1 MNCSVA
7 CRLDWKGAL
16 RVFEYWKPPSAG
28 LAILSFFSTDP
39 YFNEVA
45 GDMSE
50 EFQER
55 VDRSGVRAAKLWYWT
70 HVFRNVCAFTAR
82 EVMRTPLQ
90 IVVIALG
97 GVLAVNAATALYVL
111 YALRRAPL
119 PLRADQWWTLLLI
132 QSLAPFV
139 LGWAGSRLIRDR
151 EWGLALTYTAASVC
165 FAGVGMVVIGLWI
178 SPLSSIHI
186 PESLRSLAIWG
197 NALRHGAFWLG
208 CLAAILH
215 RGHRGLSG
223 NAKQFVAILYPA
235 IIGASTLLGQADAVP
250 AKWIGKWALD
260 VEKSTFEAPLLA
272 GGPGPLTILSQTL
285 RIDQTER
292 NIRLSGD
299 TLYSDNSGPH
309 SSHDDTS
316 VSLDGTPTV
325 RGPISL
331 SFRRIND
338 LTFDIVSQLSIRG
351 RNLGEVSHFAIS
363 SDGGTLTE
371 TKTQTE
377 REGADSSATRVIRA
391 STSVLVFRKLS
402 EK

>member
-1 MNCSVA
+1 
-7 CRLDWKGAL
+7 
-16 RVFEYWKPPSAG
+16 
-28 LAILSFFSTDP
+28 
-39 YFNEVA
+39 
-45 GDMSE
+45 
-50 EFQER
+50 
-55 VDRSGVRAAKLWYWT
+55 
-70 HVFRNVCAFTAR
+70 
-82 EVMRTPLQ
+82 
-90 IVVIALG
+90 
-97 GVLAVNAATALYVL
+97 
-111 YALRRAPL
+111 
-119 PLRADQWWTLLLI
+119 
-132 QSLAPFV
+132 
-139 LGWAGSRLIRDR
+139 
-151 EWGLALTYTAASVC
+151 
-165 FAGVGMVVIGLWI
+165 
-178 SPLSSIHI
+178 
-186 PESLRSLAIWG
+186 
-197 NALRHGAFWLG
+197 
-208 CLAAILH
+208 LAAILH

-363 SDGGTLTE
+363 SGGGTLTE

-377 REGADSSATRVIRA
+377 REGADSNATRVIRA
-391 STSVLVFRKLS
+391 STSVLVFRKLP